1 MKTLK
6 MLKMPFRTKHF
17 NINQKVW
24 VRRLS
29 GTMAAEVKGRFR
41 GKGRYVIARVKWEDK
56 EVPEI
61 KQIGVT
67 DSFFYLVMVGVLYL
81 EGY

>member
-1 MKTLK
+1 
-6 MLKMPFRTKHF
+6 
-17 NINQKVW
+17 
-24 VRRLS
+24 
-29 GTMAAEVKGRFR
+29 MAAEVKGRFR